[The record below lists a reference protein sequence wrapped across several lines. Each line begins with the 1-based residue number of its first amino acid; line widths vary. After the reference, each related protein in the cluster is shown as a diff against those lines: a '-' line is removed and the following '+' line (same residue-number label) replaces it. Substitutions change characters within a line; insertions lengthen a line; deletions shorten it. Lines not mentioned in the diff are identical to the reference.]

1 MKRYLIHVSTNWC
14 GMDQK
19 YPALAESEQDLWDVA
34 EELAYENFANFGLW
48 EDIAEEHG
56 YNPSEMTD
64 EEWDILQSSVD
75 DSDYYSS
82 YVEEFDGTEEE
93 WNLYA
98 KDGIYG
104 PKGLI

>member
-1 MKRYLIHVSTNWC
+1 MKRYLIHVSTSWC
-14 GMDQK
+14 GMDQT

-48 EDIAEEHG
+48 EDIAEEYG

-75 DSDYYSS
+75 DSGYYSS

>member
-1 MKRYLIHVSTNWC
+1 
-14 GMDQK
+14 
-19 YPALAESEQDLWDVA
+19 
-34 EELAYENFANFGLW
+34 
-48 EDIAEEHG
+48 
-56 YNPSEMTD
+56 MTD